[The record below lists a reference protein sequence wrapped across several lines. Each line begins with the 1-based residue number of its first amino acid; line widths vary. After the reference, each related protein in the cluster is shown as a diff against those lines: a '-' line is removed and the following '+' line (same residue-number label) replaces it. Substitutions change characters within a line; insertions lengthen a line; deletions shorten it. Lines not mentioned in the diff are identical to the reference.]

1 MLNEQLSKD
10 IELIKFLEEEKRAR
24 LENEVTKSAQ
34 LVVKIVCFMF
44 YNFRLNT
51 FIIKQKTSRT

>member
-1 MLNEQLSKD
+1 MMNEQLSKD

-34 LVVKIVCFMF
+34 LVVKIVSE
-44 YNFRLNT
+44 
-51 FIIKQKTSRT
+51 KD

>member
-24 LENEVTKSAQ
+24 LENEVIKSAQ
-34 LVVKIVCFMF
+34 LVVKIV
-44 YNFRLNT
+44 T
-51 FIIKQKTSRT
+51 